1 MQIERK
7 FFPTLN
13 KTSIVGFVPLHLHD
27 DNSRSNREAETNFM
41 KDVMGFTPL
50 HPSDSNSQSNRD
62 KKSCILGDVT
72 GFTLVEL
79 LVSMGVFAVVLTVVI
94 AVFVSASRSQRL
106 LTEFMSINNN
116 VGFALEQMAREIR
129 TGFEFVGGSS
139 CANSLEFKIL
149 EEWDTKSKV
158 SYGLDSNNAI
168 SRTGPEGGS
177 GPLTA
182 SNVEISNLCFRVLQ
196 DDTNNKGAWKDSG
209 GAEYNCNPW
218 RVVIS
223 MTVEP
228 RNPETKLKIDPV
240 YVQTTVSSRVLPKEI
255 LGDLYGCRKTTK

>member
-1 MQIERK
+1 
-7 FFPTLN
+7 
-13 KTSIVGFVPLHLHD
+13 
-27 DNSRSNREAETNFM
+27 M
-41 KDVMGFTPL
+41 K
-50 HPSDSNSQSNRD
+50 
-62 KKSCILGDVT
+62 DVT

-149 EEWDTKSKV
+149 EEWDAKPKV
-158 SYGLDSNNAI
+158 SYSLAGGVI

-177 GPLTA
+177 GELTA

-196 DDTNNKGAWKDSG
+196 DQSSDNKGAEPDESG
-209 GAEYNCNPW
+209 VVRSCNPW

-223 MTVEP
+223 MKVEP
-228 RNPETKLKIDPV
+228 KNSEAKTKISPV
-240 YVQTTVSSRVLPKEI
+240 YVQTTVSSRVLPKEV
-255 LGDLYGCRKTTK
+255 LGDPYKCRKAGQSTP